1 MQQNLLHF
9 LLVKFSLAQPTLI
22 LCAVLHYSVMFS
34 GITDQY
40 ADGKAAKIWQLY
52 IGDKSQRTVHYKN
65 FLVDLLKAKG
75 CRRVIDVACGN
86 G

>member
-1 MQQNLLHF
+1 MIIQCQLPS
-9 LLVKFSLAQPTLI
+9 K
-22 LCAVLHYSVMFS
+22 

-52 IGDKSQRTVHYKN
+52 IGDKSTRTDNYKK
-65 FLVDLLKAKG
+65 FLIDLLRSKG
-75 CRRVIDVACGN
+75 CKRVIDVACGN

>member
-1 MQQNLLHF
+1 MLFTISVHF
-9 LLVKFSLAQPTLI
+9 LP
-22 LCAVLHYSVMFS
+22 LCSCLHYSDMFS